1 MTEADAKKRQKII
14 SAVTD
19 WLRII
24 MAHDQVT
31 ELRALDVQH
40 VRERPHTEAGFFDYE
55 HLPQMAELAVDVSA
69 CAKGVYFVMNP
80 LNPDLIARRANRIDY
95 AKEGQQA
102 SDKDVIARRWLLID
116 ADPTRDPYI
125 SSTKEEKD
133 AAREIIL
140 AVKNDLAA
148 QGWPAPILSDSGNG
162 YHLMYRIDLPADD
175 CGIVERILKALAAKY
190 DTPAVRIDQSVFNP
204 ARICKMP
211 GTMARKGDNVKSRPH
226 RRAKILE
233 IPS

>member
-1 MTEADAKKRQKII
+1 MSEADAKRRQKII

-19 WLRII
+19 WLRVI
-24 MAHDQVT
+24 MAQDQVT
-31 ELRALDVQH
+31 ELRALNVQRS
-40 VRERPHTEAGFFDYE
+40 RERPHTEAGFFDYD
-55 HLPQMAELAVDVSA
+55 HLVQMAELAVDVSPY
-69 CAKGVYFVMNP
+69 AKGVYFVMNP

-95 AKEGQQA
+95 ANEGQQA

-116 ADPTRDPYI
+116 ADPARDAHI
-125 SSTKEEKD
+125 SSTDEEKEASRD
-133 AAREIIL
+133 VIL
-140 AVKNDLAA
+140 TIKSDLAA
-148 QGWPAPILSDSGNG
+148 RGWSVPILSDSGNG

-175 CGIVERILKALAAKY
+175 GGIVERILKALAAKY
-190 DTPAVRIDQSVFNP
+190 DTPAVHIDQSVFNP

-211 GTMARKGDNVKSRPH
+211 GTMARKGDSVKSRPH

>member
-1 MTEADAKKRQKII
+1 MTEADATKRQQII
-14 SAVTD
+14 STVTD

-31 ELRALDVQH
+31 ELRALDVQRG
-40 VRERPHTEAGFFDYE
+40 RERPHTEAGFFDYE
-55 HLPQMAELAVDVSA
+55 HLAQMAELAVDASA
-69 CAKGVYFVMNP
+69 YAKGVYFVMNP

-102 SDKDVIARRWLLID
+102 SDKDVIARRWLLVD
-116 ADPTRDPYI
+116 ADPTRDPHI

-133 AAREIIL
+133 AALQIIL

-148 QGWPAPILSDSGNG
+148 QGWPTPILSDSGNG
-162 YHLMYRIDLPADD
+162 YHLMYRIDLPANDG
-175 CGIVERILKALAAKY
+175 GIVERILKALAAKY
-190 DTPAVRIDQSVFNP
+190 DTSAVHIDQSVFNP

-211 GTMARKGDNVKSRPH
+211 GTLARKGDSVKSRPH
-226 RRAKILE
+226 RRARILE